1 METES
6 FKMPPKAD
14 VIEINRVEY
23 NYKKPTGTENN
34 NKYNVNEIKYN
45 PETLSN
51 LSFCKAY
58 FSPFF
63 KGVHRGAVILSVSY
77 LVTKPL

>member
-1 METES
+1 MEIES

-45 PETLSN
+45 PET
-51 LSFCKAY
+51 
-58 FSPFF
+58 
-63 KGVHRGAVILSVSY
+63 
-77 LVTKPL
+77 